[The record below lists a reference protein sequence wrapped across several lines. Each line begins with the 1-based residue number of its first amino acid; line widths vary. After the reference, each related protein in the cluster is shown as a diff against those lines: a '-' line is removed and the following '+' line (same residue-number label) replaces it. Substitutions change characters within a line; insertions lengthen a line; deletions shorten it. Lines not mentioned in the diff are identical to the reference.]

1 MPGPGAH
8 LLYALSGGAALSR
21 LAGARR
27 FGPHHCA
34 VYAANAF
41 LGPDL
46 GSFAEWLASFLP
58 SSSAAAAAV
67 GDLAMGVVHHPFYY
81 PLLLG
86 VPLACLYAWLSRR
99 LIRAGVLDEP
109 SGVALSR
116 GQCFY
121 LITAGSL
128 SHFFLD
134 HLFEE
139 NGHST
144 MYTWILSTGWWVG
157 RAPINPDAVIIVG
170 LLCICLVLG
179 FVYINRVKHEK
190 SSTQKSNQ
198 SFFLIVVIAIL
209 YCMWCASQI
218 YLRNPP
224 QPAIAGM
231 AEGAFSRCDTTCSMD
246 GRCFLCP
253 VHERASFKLRSNA
266 SVEYSPFSLG
276 SANSNTLCALLLRWH
291 EIETTPTITT
301 AMRHPSSISYPADN
315 SQEQK
320 KERIIRERAECN
332 RNGGRERS
340 VRLRGRDS
348 GCPITHSDHLPI
360 SPPHGGIFSMGW

>member
-1 MPGPGAH
+1 VRTYVMPGPGAH

-21 LAGARR
+21 LAGAAR

-58 SSSAAAAAV
+58 SSSSAAAAV

-86 VPLACLYAWLSRR
+86 FPLACLYAWLSRR
-99 LIRAGVLDEP
+99 LLLAGVLDEP
-109 SGVALSR
+109 SRVALSR
-116 GQCFY
+116 RQCFY

-157 RAPINPDAVIIVG
+157 RAPINSDAVVIVG

-190 SSTQKSNQ
+190 SATQKSNQ

-209 YCMWCASQI
+209 YCMWCATQI

-224 QPAIAGM
+224 QPAIGEEADLGVIIFV
-231 AEGAFSRCDTTCSMD
+231 AIYL
-246 GRCFLCP
+246 FLP
-253 VHERASFKLRSNA
+253 H
-266 SVEYSPFSLG
+266 G
-276 SANSNTLCALLLRWH
+276 LCALSMNQNDYAELEGIQLR
-291 EIETTPTITT
+291 
-301 AMRHPSSISYPADN
+301 
-315 SQEQK
+315 
-320 KERIIRERAECN
+320 
-332 RNGGRERS
+332 
-340 VRLRGRDS
+340 
-348 GCPITHSDHLPI
+348 
-360 SPPHGGIFSMGW
+360 